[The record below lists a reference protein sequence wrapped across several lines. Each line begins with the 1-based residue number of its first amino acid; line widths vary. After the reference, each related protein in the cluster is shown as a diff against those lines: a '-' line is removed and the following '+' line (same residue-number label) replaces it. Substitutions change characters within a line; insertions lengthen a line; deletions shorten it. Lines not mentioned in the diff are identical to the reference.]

1 MDMKQKLLLLTML
14 LLLGTASN
22 TAFART
28 KIVKIT
34 VEPPEAAI
42 YVDNT
47 FLGNG
52 FGEFPCPKKK
62 NSVAVI
68 RIECDGYLTIN
79 TKFYGGD
86 KRESLH
92 LVMQPDG
99 FINGTEASGAV
110 NKFFTIEVNKKFYTE
125 KADGTYD
132 TKTAWKMLHQIL
144 LNYFDEIESTD
155 FYSGYVQTPWHYTEF
170 TMSDK
175 QVRNRVVIRD
185 ISNPEVVAFQIKI
198 LSEVAATKLGKH
210 GEFVEID
217 RIPRELAPL
226 IQELQTRIGK
236 LYSF

>member
-1 MDMKQKLLLLTML
+1 MKQKLLLLTML
-14 LLLGTASN
+14 LLLSAVSN
-22 TAFART
+22 AAFART
-28 KIVKIT
+28 KVVKISI
-34 VEPPEAAI
+34 EPRDAAI

-47 FLGNG
+47 FMGNG
-52 FGEFPCPKKK
+52 FAEFPCPKKK
-62 NSVAVI
+62 NAVAVI
-68 RIECDGYLTIN
+68 RVECDGYLTIN

-99 FINGTEASGAV
+99 FMNGTEASGSV

-125 KADGTYD
+125 KPDGTYD

-170 TMSDK
+170 NMSDK
-175 QVRNRVVIRD
+175 QLRNRVVIRD
-185 ISNPEVVAFQIKI
+185 VSNPEVVAFQIKI

-217 RIPRELAPL
+217 RIPRELLPL

-236 LYSF
+236 LHSF

>member
-1 MDMKQKLLLLTML
+1 MRNKLLLVL
-14 LLLGTASN
+14 LLALCAALSASALG
-22 TAFART
+22 RT
-28 KIVKIT
+28 KIVKIS
-34 VEPPEAAI
+34 VEPREAAI
-42 YVDNT
+42 YVDNM
-47 FLGNG
+47 FVGNG
-52 FGEFPCPKKK
+52 YGEFPCPKKK
-62 NSVAVI
+62 NAVAVI
-68 RIECDGYLTIN
+68 RVECDGFLTIN

-99 FINGTEASGAV
+99 FINGTQPSGAV
-110 NKFFTIEVNKKFYTE
+110 NKFFTIEVDKKFYS
-125 KADGTYD
+125 KKSDGSYD
-132 TKTAWKMLHQIL
+132 TKTAWKLLHQVL
-144 LNYFDEIESTD
+144 LNYFDEIETTD

-185 ISNPEVVAFQIKI
+185 ISNPELVAFQIKV

-217 RIPRELAPL
+217 RIPNELTSL

-236 LYSF
+236 LHSF

>member
-1 MDMKQKLLLLTML
+1 MKQKVLLSLLFVLCTTL
-14 LLLGTASN
+14 CATALGKA
-22 TAFART
+22 
-28 KIVKIT
+28 KIVKIS
-34 VEPPEAAI
+34 VEPREAAI
-42 YVDNT
+42 YVDNV
-47 FLGNG
+47 FMGNG

-68 RIECDGYLTIN
+68 RVECDGYLTIN

-99 FINGTEASGAV
+99 FINGTQSSGAV
-110 NKFFTIEVNKKFYTE
+110 NKFFTIEVDKKFYTK

-144 LNYFDEIESTD
+144 LNYFDEIETTD
-155 FYSGYVQTPWHYTEF
+155 FYSGYVQTPCHYTDF
-170 TMSDK
+170 SMSDK
-175 QVRNRVVIRD
+175 QIRNRVVIRD
-185 ISNPEVVAFQIKI
+185 ISNPEVVAVQIKI

-217 RIPRELAPL
+217 RIPNEFSSL
-226 IQELQTRIGK
+226 IQELQTRVGK

>member
-1 MDMKQKLLLLTML
+1 MKQKLVLTLLFVLCTTFCASS
-14 LLLGTASN
+14 LGKA
-22 TAFART
+22 
-28 KIVKIT
+28 KIVKIS
-34 VEPPEAAI
+34 VEPREAAI
-42 YVDNT
+42 YVDNV
-47 FLGNG
+47 FVGNG

-68 RIECDGYLTIN
+68 RVECDGYLTIN

-86 KRESLH
+86 KRESMH

-99 FINGTEASGAV
+99 FINGTEPSGAV
-110 NKFFTIEVNKKFYTE
+110 NKFFTIEVAPKFYTK

-144 LNYFDEIESTD
+144 LNYFDEIETTD

-175 QVRNRVVIRD
+175 QLRNRVVIRD
-185 ISNPEVVAFQIKI
+185 ISNPELVAFQIKV

-210 GEFVEID
+210 GEFVSVD
-217 RIPRELAPL
+217 RIPNELAPL

-236 LYSF
+236 LHSF

>member
-1 MDMKQKLLLLTML
+1 MKQKVLLSLLFVLCTTL
-14 LLLGTASN
+14 CATALGKA
-22 TAFART
+22 
-28 KIVKIT
+28 KIVKIS
-34 VEPPEAAI
+34 VEPREAAI
-42 YVDNT
+42 YVDNV
-47 FLGNG
+47 FMGNG

-68 RIECDGYLTIN
+68 RVECDGYLTIN

-99 FINGTEASGAV
+99 FINGTQSSGAV
-110 NKFFTIEVNKKFYTE
+110 NKFFTIEVDKKFYTK

-144 LNYFDEIESTD
+144 LNYFDEIETTD
-155 FYSGYVQTPWHYTEF
+155 FYSGYVQTPWHYTDF
-170 TMSDK
+170 SMSDK
-175 QVRNRVVIRD
+175 QIRNRVVIRD
-185 ISNPEVVAFQIKI
+185 ISNPEVVAVQIKI

-217 RIPRELAPL
+217 RIPNEFSSL
-226 IQELQTRIGK
+226 IQELQTRVGK

>member
-1 MDMKQKLLLLTML
+1 MNKKILITLLLLLCATIF
-14 LLLGTASN
+14 TS
-22 TAFART
+22 AFGRS
-28 KIVKIT
+28 KIVKIS
-34 VEPPEAAI
+34 VEPREAAI

-52 FGEFPCPKKK
+52 FAEFPCPKKK

-68 RIECDGYLTIN
+68 RVECDGYLTIN

-92 LVMQPDG
+92 LVMLSDG
-99 FINGTEASGAV
+99 FINGTQSSGAV
-110 NKFFTIEVNKKFYTE
+110 NRFFTIEVDQKFYTK

-132 TKTAWKMLHQIL
+132 TKTAWKMLHQVL
-144 LNYFDEIESTD
+144 LNYFDEIETTD

-185 ISNPEVVAFQIKI
+185 ISNPELVAFQIKV

-210 GEFVEID
+210 GEFIEID
-217 RIPRELAPL
+217 RIPNELATL

-236 LYSF
+236 LHSF

>member
-1 MDMKQKLLLLTML
+1 MRGRIFSLLLVLCTMM
-14 LLLGTASN
+14 SV
-22 TAFART
+22 TAFGRT
-28 KIVKIT
+28 KIVKLS
-34 VEPPEAAI
+34 VEPREAAI

-47 FLGNG
+47 FVGNG
-52 FGEFPCPKKK
+52 YGEFPCPKKK

-68 RIECDGYLTIN
+68 RVECDGYLTIN

-99 FINGTEASGAV
+99 FINGTQSSGAV
-110 NKFFTIEVNKKFYTE
+110 NKFFTIEVDKKFYTQ
-125 KADGTYD
+125 KSDGTYD
-132 TKTAWKMLHQIL
+132 TKTAWKLLHQVL
-144 LNYFDEIESTD
+144 LNYFDEIETTD

-185 ISNPEVVAFQIKI
+185 ISNPELVAFQIKV

-210 GEFVEID
+210 GEFVEVD
-217 RIPRELAPL
+217 RIPNELATL

-236 LYSF
+236 LHSF

>member
-1 MDMKQKLLLLTML
+1 MRGRIFSLLLVLCTMM
-14 LLLGTASN
+14 SV
-22 TAFART
+22 TAFGRT
-28 KIVKIT
+28 KIVKLS
-34 VEPPEAAI
+34 VEPREAAI

-47 FLGNG
+47 FVGNG
-52 FGEFPCPKKK
+52 YGEFPCPKKK

-68 RIECDGYLTIN
+68 RVECDGYLTIN

-99 FINGTEASGAV
+99 FINGTQSSGAV
-110 NKFFTIEVNKKFYTE
+110 NKFFTIEVDKKFYTQ
-125 KADGTYD
+125 KSDGTYD
-132 TKTAWKMLHQIL
+132 TKTAWKLLHQVL
-144 LNYFDEIESTD
+144 LNYFDEIETTD

-170 TMSDK
+170 TMSHK

-185 ISNPEVVAFQIKI
+185 ISNPELVAFQIKV

-210 GEFVEID
+210 GEFVEVD
-217 RIPRELAPL
+217 RIPNELATL

-236 LYSF
+236 LHSF

>member
-1 MDMKQKLLLLTML
+1 MRQKVLLTL
-14 LLLGTASN
+14 LFVLCATISTTALGRS
-22 TAFART
+22 
-28 KIVKIT
+28 KIVKLS
-34 VEPPEAAI
+34 VEPKEAAI
-42 YVDNT
+42 YVDNV
-47 FLGNG
+47 FVGNG
-52 FGEFPCPKKK
+52 YGEFPCPKKK

-68 RIECDGYLTIN
+68 RVECDGFITIN

-99 FINGTEASGAV
+99 FINGTEPSGAV
-110 NKFFTIEVNKKFYTE
+110 NKFFTIEVAPKFYS
-125 KADGTYD
+125 KNADGTCD
-132 TKTAWKMLHQIL
+132 TKTAWKMLHQVL
-144 LNYFDEIESTD
+144 LNYFDEIETTD

-185 ISNPEVVAFQIKI
+185 ISNPDLVAFQIKI

-210 GEFVEID
+210 GEFVEVD
-217 RIPRELAPL
+217 RIPNELVPL

-236 LYSF
+236 LHSF

>member
-1 MDMKQKLLLLTML
+1 MKTKLLFTLLFVLFATICTSAFG
-14 LLLGTASN
+14 GT
-22 TAFART
+22 
-28 KIVKIT
+28 KLVKIS
-34 VEPPEAAI
+34 VEPREAAI
-42 YVDNT
+42 YVDNV
-47 FLGNG
+47 FVGNG

-62 NSVAVI
+62 NAVAVI

-99 FINGTEASGAV
+99 FINGTQSSGAV
-110 NKFFTIEVNKKFYTE
+110 NKYFTVEVDQKFYTK
-125 KADGTYD
+125 KADGSYD
-132 TKTAWKMLHQIL
+132 TKTAWKLLHQVL
-144 LNYFDEIESTD
+144 LNYFDEIETTD

-185 ISNPEVVAFQIKI
+185 ISNPELVAFQIKI

-217 RIPRELAPL
+217 RIPKEFAPL
-226 IQELQTRIGK
+226 IQELQTRVGK
-236 LYSF
+236 LHSF

>member
-1 MDMKQKLLLLTML
+1 MKQKLLLTML
-14 LLLGTASN
+14 LMLFSIVQVS
-22 TAFART
+22 AFGRT
-28 KIVKIT
+28 KIVKIS
-34 VEPPEAAI
+34 VEPREAAI

-47 FLGNG
+47 FVGNG
-52 FGEFPCPKKK
+52 YGEFPCPKKK
-62 NSVAVI
+62 NAVAVI
-68 RIECDGYLTIN
+68 RVECDGYLTIN

-99 FINGTEASGAV
+99 FMNGTEPSGAV
-110 NKFFTIEVNKKFYTE
+110 NKFFTIEVDQKYYTK

-132 TKTAWKMLHQIL
+132 TKTAWKLLHQVL
-144 LNYFDEIESTD
+144 LNYFDEIETTD

-175 QVRNRVVIRD
+175 QLRNRVVIRD
-185 ISNPEVVAFQIKI
+185 ISNPELVAFQIKV

-217 RIPRELAPL
+217 RIPRELTTL

-236 LYSF
+236 LHSF

>member
-1 MDMKQKLLLLTML
+1 MKQKVLLTIL
-14 LLLGTASN
+14 LVLCS
-22 TAFART
+22 AFWLPAFGGP
-28 KIVKIT
+28 KIVKIS
-34 VEPPEAAI
+34 VEPREANI

-47 FLGNG
+47 FVGNG
-52 FGEFPCPKKK
+52 YGEFPCPKKK
-62 NSVAVI
+62 NAVAVI
-68 RIECDGYLTIN
+68 RVECDGYLTIN

-99 FINGTEASGAV
+99 FMNGTEASGAV
-110 NKFFTIEVNKKFYTE
+110 NKFFTIEVDQKYYSK

-132 TKTAWKMLHQIL
+132 TKTAWKLLHQVL
-144 LNYFDEIESTD
+144 LNYFDEIETTD

-185 ISNPEVVAFQIKI
+185 ISNPELVAFQIKV
-198 LSEVAATKLGKH
+198 LSEVAATRLGKH
-210 GEFVEID
+210 GEFVEVD
-217 RIPRELAPL
+217 RIPRELTTL

-236 LYSF
+236 LHSF

>member
-1 MDMKQKLLLLTML
+1 MNKKLLLTL
-14 LLLGTASN
+14 LLITCSTICTTAL
-22 TAFART
+22 AKT
-28 KIVKIT
+28 KIVKIS
-34 VEPPEAAI
+34 VEPREAAI

-47 FLGNG
+47 FVGNG
-52 FGEFPCPKKK
+52 YGEFPCPKKK

-68 RIECDGYLTIN
+68 RVECDGYLTIN

-110 NKFFTIEVNKKFYTE
+110 NKFFTIEVDQKFYTK

-132 TKTAWKMLHQIL
+132 VKTAWKLLHQIL
-144 LNYFDEIESTD
+144 LNYFDEVETTD

-185 ISNPEVVAFQIKI
+185 ISNPELVAFQIKV

-210 GEFVEID
+210 GEFVVVD
-217 RIPRELAPL
+217 RIPRELVPL

-236 LYSF
+236 LHSF